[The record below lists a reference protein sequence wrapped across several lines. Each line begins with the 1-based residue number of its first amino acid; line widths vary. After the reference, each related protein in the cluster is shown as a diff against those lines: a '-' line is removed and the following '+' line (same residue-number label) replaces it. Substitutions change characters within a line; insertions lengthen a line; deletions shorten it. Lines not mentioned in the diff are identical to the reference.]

1 VDNSGDRWTWFVFG
15 VKLPSLGSSR
25 KPKVDALAQDVEP
38 AQTVVD
44 KAHNHRDDYDCDYP
58 ADESVDES

>member
-1 VDNSGDRWTWFVFG
+1 MVHVRGKTPVPAHRAMC
-15 VKLPSLGSSR
+15 R
-25 KPKVDALAQDVEP
+25 VDALAQNVEP

-44 KAHNHRDDYDCDYP
+44 KAHNHRNDYDCDYP